1 MALIGDVLQ
10 GFREQAT
17 DRAVGT
23 LASPGAEVTL
33 GLFVT
38 AGVTLPAGNYLAKL
52 AYRNPWGETLPGAE
66 SGALAVDATHGL
78 QVDNATHT
86 LPPGVTAVVLYL
98 TPVGG
103 ASGTENQIFVGT
115 SLPFQ
120 IKAPSNNPGVPA
132 IRNTA
137 YLPDSDGPAVSASA
151 AYRWLND
158 GLKEAAGLCGGG
170 LPDMTGVPSISGQG
184 MYALLGQWW
193 KLDRFWYDGYPGA
206 MTGSNEIFRKN
217 PVRGNYAMN
226 CAVEHVDNRF
236 IFELWPQPSR
246 TSGSTTLGQPLS
258 STGLT
263 ATLVASNFTL
273 GFGFAQIS
281 DGSGNTEIIA
291 YRSNVAGTMQIALRG
306 LGGTIAQAWAVGAT
320 VQELNIVFKGL
331 RVVPSYAIGNAY
343 NTLNT
348 PPGWESALVKYLL
361 HRFRDAER
369 QRREAQSLYKEF
381 QDGIAKLP
389 LNKPVGGPRQIQI
402 GGARGVETYPGLGS
416 FFGGVIVP

>member
-1 MALIGDVLQ
+1 MALIGDVIQ

-23 LASPGAEVTL
+23 LLVPGAEVTL
-33 GLFVT
+33 ALFAVG
-38 AGVTLPAGNYLAKL
+38 GVTLPAGAYLAKL
-52 AYRNPWGETLPGAE
+52 AYRNPWGETLPAAE
-66 SGALAVDATHGL
+66 VGPFAVDAGHGL
-78 QVDNATHT
+78 RVTGV
-86 LPPGVTAVVLYL
+86 LPPGVSAIVVYL
-98 TPVGG
+98 TPAGG
-103 ASGTENQIFVGT
+103 AVGTENQIFVGT
-115 SLPFQ
+115 ALPFT
-120 IKAPSNNPGVPA
+120 ITAPSGNPGVPA

-137 YLPDSDGPAVSASA
+137 YLPDSDGPAVSAFTL
-151 AYRWLND
+151 YRWLNE
-158 GLKEAAGLCGGG
+158 GLKEGAGYCGGG

-184 MYALLGQWW
+184 MYTLLGQWW

-217 PVRGNYAMN
+217 PVGGNYAMN
-226 CAVEHVDNRF
+226 CAVEHVSNRF

-246 TSGSTTLGQPLS
+246 TSGTTTLAVALAVA
-258 STGLT
+258 GLT
-263 ATLVASNFTL
+263 ATLNASNFTL
-273 GFGFAQIS
+273 GFGFASIT
-281 DGSGNTEIIA
+281 DGINTEIIA
-291 YRSNVAGTMQIALRG
+291 YQSNVGGTMKIAIRG
-306 LGGTIAQAWAVGAT
+306 LGGTIAQAWGIGAI

-331 RVVPSYAIGNAY
+331 RVVPSYVIGNAY

-361 HRFRDAER
+361 HRFRDAEK
-369 QRREAQSLYKEF
+369 QRRDAQALLKEF
-381 QDGIAKLP
+381 QDAITKLP